1 MSDRISEEQWKL
13 MGVLSLFWATLF
25 GSLGIFFPYYSL
37 YLKDDLSLTG
47 QQVGLAMGVLH
58 LVGLVGQPA
67 WGYLADR
74 TGARKA
80 VLVVISVGMALGFMA
95 LWRVADY
102 AALLLASMFFAFTV
116 LQNCWTKRR
125 I

>member
-47 QQVGLAMGVLH
+47 QQVGLAMGVFH
-58 LVGLVGQPA
+58 LVGLIGPVSYTHLTLPTI
-67 WGYLADR
+67 Y
-74 TGARKA
+74 
-80 VLVVISVGMALGFMA
+80 SV
-95 LWRVADY
+95 
-102 AALLLASMFFAFTV
+102 
-116 LQNCWTKRR
+116 
-125 I
+125 